1 MTRGLTSLFR
11 RIRSDRRGT
20 SVTEFGFVLLP
31 MTLTLTLGI
40 DMGYEAY
47 VRAVVSGALEKA
59 TRSTTVQNANSTT
72 IETALTDNIH
82 AVMPG
87 ATVTIAK
94 GTFYKYSQMD
104 AMERL
109 TTDPNGNNV
118 LDINDCWEDV
128 DDNSAR
134 NVVTAG
140 KAGIGGAD
148 DIVRYNVTTTYPRL
162 MPVYKLIGAGANAT
176 INSTTLVKR
185 QPYATQL
192 PPTIRCRLI

>member
-1 MTRGLTSLFR
+1 MTGPIGSLLR
-11 RIRSDRRGT
+11 RIRDDRRGT
-20 SVTEFGFVLLP
+20 SVTEFGFVLIP

-40 DMGYEAY
+40 DMAYEAY

-59 TRSTTVQNANSTT
+59 TRSTTVQNANSTA

-104 AMERL
+104 TMERL
-109 TTDPNGNNV
+109 TTDHNSNGV
-118 LDINDCWEDV
+118 LDINDEWEDV
-128 DDNSAR
+128 DDNSIR

-140 KAGIGGAD
+140 KAGIGAAD
-148 DIVRYNVTTTYPRL
+148 DIVRYNVTVTYPRL
-162 MPVYKLIGAGANAT
+162 MPVYTLIGASANAS
-176 INSTTLVKR
+176 INSSTLVKR
-185 QPYATQL
+185 QPYATQAA
-192 PPTIRCRLI
+192 PTIRRRLI

>member
-1 MTRGLTSLFR
+1 MTGPIGSLLR
-11 RIRSDRRGT
+11 RIRDDRRGT
-20 SVTEFGFVLLP
+20 SVTEFGFVLIP

-40 DMGYEAY
+40 DMAYEAY

-59 TRSTTVQNANSTT
+59 TRSTTVQNANSTA

-104 AMERL
+104 TMERL
-109 TTDPNGNNV
+109 TTDHNSNGV
-118 LDINDCWEDV
+118 LDINDEWEDV
-128 DDNSAR
+128 DDNSIR

-140 KAGIGGAD
+140 KAGIGAAD
-148 DIVRYNVTTTYPRL
+148 DIVRYNVTVTYPRL
-162 MPVYKLIGAGANAT
+162 MPVYTLIGASANAS
-176 INSTTLVKR
+176 INSSTLVKR
-185 QPYATQL
+185 QPYATQAT
-192 PPTIRCRLI
+192 PTIRRRLI